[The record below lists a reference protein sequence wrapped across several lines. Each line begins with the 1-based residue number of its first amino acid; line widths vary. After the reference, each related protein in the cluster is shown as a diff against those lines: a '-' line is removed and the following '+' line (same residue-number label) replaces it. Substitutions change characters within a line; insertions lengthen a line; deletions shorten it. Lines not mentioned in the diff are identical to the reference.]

1 VTPRDVTP
9 RDVTPRNARPRQA
22 SPTDGGTVRVYRWQW
37 GSDEERRPGLPWIG
51 IFLLVF
57 GGLLLIERFVPGFR
71 LAGSA
76 FLLAV
81 GIVLL
86 ARWFLEHS
94 TPSLYAGAIIAALAL
109 PSIIEASGIIAGPG
123 LGMLSLGLAFLF
135 IAAVRWTSSGGIGWQ
150 AWLGAILA
158 VYGLSRLAI
167 PDLGQVLLPIVLV
180 IVGLLFVVR
189 GSVRR

>member
-1 VTPRDVTP
+1 VTDDRSKARDADRRAVGLP
-9 RDVTPRNARPRQA
+9 EDHP
-22 SPTDGGTVRVYRWQW
+22 TVRVYRWQW
-37 GSDEERRPGLPWIG
+37 GADEERRPGLPWIG

-57 GGLLLIERFVPGFR
+57 GGLLLLERFVPGFR

-86 ARWFLEHS
+86 GRWFLEHS
-94 TPSLYAGAIIAALAL
+94 TGSLYAGAIITALAL
-109 PSIIEASGIIAGPG
+109 PSVIEASGIIAGPG
-123 LGMLSLGLAFLF
+123 LGMLCLGIAFLF

-167 PDLGQVLLPIVLV
+167 PDLGQVILPIVLV
-180 IVGLLFVVR
+180 IVGLFLVLR
-189 GSVRR
+189 GSVRT